1 MCLGIF
7 FDFFCIFSLF
17 FYDNY
22 NLLCQLV
29 NLCFSALLLLYVV
42 ILVIIKPLLHS
53 FPISLLTN
61 FWWCFSKLFLKQIKP
76 ERKQFLS
83 SLFIIKYL
91 CHLSLMVPTKIKCYS
106 FTVQSSWKV
115 YIDNEQH
122 NTVTLAV
129 EISLYLALINFK
141 NCFELLF
148 IEFVIFSI
156 FFVNI

>member
-1 MCLGIF
+1 M
-7 FDFFCIFSLF
+7 
-17 FYDNY
+17 N
-22 NLLCQLV
+22 
-29 NLCFSALLLLYVV
+29 VV

-129 EISLYLALINFK
+129 EISLYLLLIYFKNNFLKTFIYWICYIFYILCGYLVNQIIINF
-141 NCFELLF
+141 LLLLYYL
-148 IEFVIFSI
+148 
-156 FFVNI
+156 